1 MESKGL
7 RVHYIRYDC
16 VPWVIARLQR
26 LPIPYWSVVLLCT
39 VLALLEQL
47 VEYRLRGRLLSSITP
62 NTALR
67 LMAVPAMIAYIMVAL
82 PVLKDST
89 VRALGQLRPVVEV
102 SDQEYMRHVLRI
114 VCIRP
119 LVEMVLFGMSVVVVV
134 GYLVVLR
141 QPTPMS
147 GGSATLPSNPFDAG
161 LILFVYILLG
171 WLLYTLIYT
180 SVRLGTGL
188 GALARQPLTV
198 NVFDPT
204 LLLPFGRLALRHSL
218 TLVGLILVLV
228 VPLGRPTEFVD
239 YLVLGLLSLGALAS
253 LVFPLR
259 GVRLQVRRAK
269 DETMHH
275 IYDQYC
281 DVQASLLGR
290 RYIAQEDLQQL
301 TDRANELSDLRKLVL
316 SGPDWP
322 FRDATAVLR
331 AVLTTLSPVLYFVI
345 TELIR
350 VYLLP
355 FLAR

>member
-7 RVHYIRYDC
+7 RVHSIGYDC
-16 VPWVIARLQR
+16 KPWGIGRLQR
-26 LPIPYWSVVLLCT
+26 LPIPYWLVVALCIA
-39 VLALLEQL
+39 LAIVEQV
-47 VEYRLRGRLLSSITP
+47 VEYQLRGRALADITP
-62 NTALR
+62 DTVVR
-67 LMAVPAMIAYIMVAL
+67 LLAVPAMIGYIMVAL
-82 PVLKDST
+82 PVLRENT
-89 VRALGQLRPVVEV
+89 LRALGQLRPVVEI
-102 SDQEYMRHVLRI
+102 SDEAYMGHALRI
-114 VCIRP
+114 TCARP
-119 LVEMVLFGMSVVVVV
+119 LTEAALFGAAAFAVILL
-134 GYLVVLR
+134 LVVLR
-141 QPTPMS
+141 APTPM
-147 GGSATLPSNPFDAG
+147 GGGIATLPSDPFDAG
-161 LILFVYILLG
+161 LIVAVYILLN
-171 WLLYTLIYT
+171 WLLYVLIYT

-218 TLVGLILVLV
+218 TLAGLILVLV

-269 DETMHH
+269 DDAMQH
-275 IYDQYC
+275 IYEQYS
-281 DVQASLLGR
+281 DVQASLLHTRHLPQGQL
-290 RYIAQEDLQQL
+290 QEM
-301 TDRANELSDLRKLVL
+301 TDRANELNDLRKLVL

-331 AVLTTLSPVLYFVI
+331 AVLTTLLPVLYFI
-345 TELIR
+345 FTELLR

-355 FLAR
+355 IFAR